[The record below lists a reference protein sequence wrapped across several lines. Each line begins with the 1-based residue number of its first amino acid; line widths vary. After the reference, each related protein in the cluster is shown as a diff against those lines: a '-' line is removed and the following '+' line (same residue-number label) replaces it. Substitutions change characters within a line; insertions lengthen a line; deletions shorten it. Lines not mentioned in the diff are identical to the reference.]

1 MILLLTTLTSLY
13 RNAELQEQ
21 LWEIS
26 INIVKDWITPEI
38 LEKYGSR
45 IDFTKPKVDGES
57 TQNQEEEEETGDTG
71 ETPPNNLP
79 SDPPPS
85 EDIEVEKNEDS
96 SPVEEK
102 VEVEV
107 NETKEEV
114 KDDTTDLRE
123 EEIKE
128 EKNVVDEVEKT
139 NDSEEVK
146 VTEEPEESTET
157 QD

>member
-1 MILLLTTLTSLY
+1 MTSLTSLY

-45 IDFTKPKVDGES
+45 IEFIQKSTPTNETKVEG
-57 TQNQEEEEETGDTG
+57 EETGGDTG
-71 ETPPNNLP
+71 ETPPSDLP

-114 KDDTTDLRE
+114 KDDTTDIRE

-128 EKNVVDEVEKT
+128 EKNLEDEVEKA
-139 NDSEEVK
+139 NENSEEVI
-146 VTEEPEESTET
+146 VTEDPEESTET
-157 QD
+157 Q

>member
-1 MILLLTTLTSLY
+1 MSFTSLY
-13 RNAELQEQ
+13 RNTELQEQ

-45 IDFTKPKVDGES
+45 MEFIQES
-57 TQNQEEEEETGDTG
+57 TPTNETKVEEEETGGDTG
-71 ETPPNNLP
+71 ETPPSDLP

-96 SPVEEK
+96 PPVEEK
-102 VEVEV
+102 IEVEV

-114 KDDTTDLRE
+114 KDDTTDIRE
-123 EEIKE
+123 EEIKQ
-128 EKNVVDEVEKT
+128 EKNLEDEVEKT
-139 NDSEEVK
+139 NENSEEVI
-146 VTEEPEESTET
+146 VTEE
-157 QD
+157 QLN

>member
-1 MILLLTTLTSLY
+1 M
-13 RNAELQEQ
+13 QEQ

-38 LEKYGSR
+38 RDKYGSR
-45 IDFTKPKVDGES
+45 IDFTKPEVEGES
-57 TQNQEEEEETGDTG
+57 TQDQEETG
-71 ETPPNNLP
+71 ETPPSDLP

-96 SPVEEK
+96 PPVEEK

-114 KDDTTDLRE
+114 KDDTTDIRE
-123 EEIKE
+123 EEIKQK
-128 EKNVVDEVEKT
+128 KNLEDE
-139 NDSEEVK
+139 NS
-146 VTEEPEESTET
+146 
-157 QD
+157 

>member
-1 MILLLTTLTSLY
+1 MTSLTSLY
-13 RNAELQEQ
+13 RNAQLQEQ

-26 INIVKDWITPEI
+26 INIVKDWMTPEI

-45 IDFTKPKVDGES
+45 MEFTKPKVKEES
-57 TQNQEEEEETGDTG
+57 TQNQEETG
-71 ETPPNNLP
+71 ETPPNDLP

-85 EDIEVEKNEDS
+85 EDIEVKKNEDS

-114 KDDTTDLRE
+114 KDDTTDIRE

-128 EKNVVDEVEKT
+128 EKNLEDEVEKA
-139 NDSEEVK
+139 NENSEEVI
-146 VTEEPEESTET
+146 VTEDPEESTET
-157 QD
+157 Q

>member
-1 MILLLTTLTSLY
+1 MSSCIYTCSSFLCFTSLY

-45 IDFTKPKVDGES
+45 IDFTKPKVEGES
-57 TQNQEEEEETGDTG
+57 TQDQEETG
-71 ETPPNNLP
+71 ETPPTDLP

-96 SPVEEK
+96 PPVEEK
-102 VEVEV
+102 IEVVKDEEV
-107 NETKEEV
+107 VETKEEV
-114 KDDTTDLRE
+114 KDDIIDIRE
-123 EEIKE
+123 EEIKQ
-128 EKNVVDEVEKT
+128 EKNLEDEVEKT
-139 NDSEEVK
+139 NENL
-146 VTEEPEESTET
+146 
-157 QD
+157 